1 MRYLLRG
8 AKCVGRHPSAVV
20 REERDLLVVGGLG
33 EARLGRWHL
42 SDPFVCRDWGNLR
55 WEELCEEGHVGEV
68 LPMVVEWGGGWV
80 FTHPCQPPGA
90 RHCAVAETE
99 RSTGPSSPGEPTA
112 LQPETEMGSEAL
124 NFSSPAASDQ
134 GRKAA

>member
-1 MRYLLRG
+1 M
-8 AKCVGRHPSAVV
+8 GRHPSAVV

-68 LPMVVEWGGGWV
+68 LPMVVEWGVGGHSLIHASPQV
-80 FTHPCQPPGA
+80 PGTVGNTGNLCSQKIPGRQVRPRKEYALPKVPGDSVVENPPASG
-90 RHCAVAETE
+90 
-99 RSTGPSSPGEPTA
+99 GDLGLIPG
-112 LQPETEMGSEAL
+112 L
-124 NFSSPAASDQ
+124 
-134 GRKAA
+134 

>member
-1 MRYLLRG
+1 M
-8 AKCVGRHPSAVV
+8 GRHPSAVV

-68 LPMVVEWGGGWV
+68 LPMVVEWGVGGHSLIHASPQV
-80 FTHPCQPPGA
+80 PGTVLGQ
-90 RHCAVAETE
+90 R
-99 RSTGPSSPGEPTA
+99 
-112 LQPETEMGSEAL
+112 QK
-124 NFSSPAASDQ
+124 DQ
-134 GRKAA
+134 QGLPLLGNLLLSNLRQRWDRKP